1 MATYIF
7 ELEGC
12 TSQNLPGVEGSLV
25 KIDMCKIYRTARGA
39 YLLQVEAEISPEG
52 QLQAFLAPL
61 KVKPIPATEL
71 PSVVLRG

>member
-12 TSQNLPGVEGSLV
+12 TSTNLAGVEGSLV
-25 KIDMCKIYRTARGA
+25 NIENCKIYKTARGA
-39 YLLQVEAEISPEG
+39 YLLRVEAQISPEG

-61 KVKPIPATEL
+61 KVTPAPATEV
-71 PSVVLRG
+71 PSVLHRR